1 MADDAAQGAGEDFL
15 DGGDAVAG
23 ERGGAFVG
31 GDEGLGLPAVVGGS
45 AIGEGEFVA
54 LGGHE

>member
-1 MADDAAQGAGEDFL
+1 
-15 DGGDAVAG
+15 
-23 ERGGAFVG
+23 
-31 GDEGLGLPAVVGGS
+31 LGLPAVVGGS